1 VQRVDATPIVAGQ
14 LFACIVTMPTPP
26 TARYAGDP
34 IWVEATAG
42 ATLVRGAVFWYQDY
56 DEQTLAPQGEPHWRV
71 HFNLPRAG
79 TWEIRVQTSPPLQ
92 VTVADGATRRGFV
105 RTAGG
110 GFVYDDGT
118 PFIPI
123 GLNLGWSTSPGVQ
136 VLADYRQWFDAFAAN
151 GGNACRIWM
160 ASWSFGIEWRDTP
173 LGDYT
178 ARLRQAWLL
187 DRVLALAAERGIVV
201 MVTLLNHGA
210 FSTSTNPEWDDNPYN
225 QRNGGPLANPA
236 KPQAAAI
243 GVANE
248 RMHLVMAQVLGDR
261 GVDGFV
267 FRGDDGLDEI
277 TLATTTSIL
286 SIGDGTIESDRI
298 GPADF
303 GLSPA
308 PISALVGGDANE
320 NSRITRAIFAG
331 ERGAPR
337 DAVLLNAAAA
347 IAAYEGD
354 LKSDIHERLQTAL
367 IRATDAVD
375 TGKASALL
383 NQWAT
388 LTQNLASN

>member
-1 VQRVDATPIVAGQ
+1 MSERWKESVAA
-14 LFACIVTMPTPP
+14 L
-26 TARYAGDP
+26 
-34 IWVEATAG
+34 E
-42 ATLVRGAVFWYQDY
+42 
-56 DEQTLAPQGEPHWRV
+56 
-71 HFNLPRAG
+71 
-79 TWEIRVQTSPPLQ
+79 S
-92 VTVADGATRRGFV
+92 
-105 RTAGG
+105 
-110 GFVYDDGT
+110 
-118 PFIPI
+118 
-123 GLNLGWSTSPGVQ
+123 GLNLTSSD
-136 VLADYRQWFDAFAAN
+136 AQWFMREILEGRAEGSDLSAFL
-151 GGNACRIWM
+151 I
-160 ASWSFGIEWRDTP
+160 
-173 LGDYT
+173 
-178 ARLRQAWLL
+178 
-187 DRVLALAAERGIVV
+187 ALKNKGETSDEV
-201 MVTLLNHGA
+201 GA
-210 FSTSTNPEWDDNPYN
+210 FVAEMFNHSAPINITQRSVDTVGTGGDGAHTINISTTAAIIAAAAGARVVKHGNRASSSKSGAADLLEALGVNISLDGAGVEKTVSELGIGFCFAQKFHPAMKNAAAVRKELAVPTVFNIL
-225 QRNGGPLANPA
+225 GPLANPA

-277 TLATTTSIL
+277 TLATTTSVL
-286 SIGDGTIESDRI
+286 SIGDGSIESDRI
-298 GPADF
+298 EPGDF

-320 NSRITRAIFAG
+320 NARITRAIFDG

-347 IAAYEGD
+347 IAAFEGD

-367 IRATDAVD
+367 KRATDAVD